1 MGKKKK
7 QLGRAEFSV
16 SFSKTGLTGLPQ
28 MFSSLRLC
36 ERGHLIEL
44 GVNAGVLEA
53 PEMDALAVNHTI

>member
-1 MGKKKK
+1 M
-7 QLGRAEFSV
+7 AFSEP
-16 SFSKTGLTGLPQ
+16 GLTRLPQ
-28 MFSSLRLC
+28 VFSSFELG